1 MKQLIIVV
9 GAALLWPSSIAA
21 QEESAVGS
29 VSGYPESSTAA
40 PVEAPPAEAPPEEEK
55 KRSLYSRKVRGF
67 LWLEAIFGP
76 TSYDP
81 DQFGSLDLGGVVP
94 NAPKLRGPEY
104 GIAGGIALGGF
115 FIGPFYRQANYD
127 LYKLMR
133 VGVDIQG
140 VFRFI
145 PFVHPMVRLDFFYS
159 RTFDGNPFG
168 LNNTNVDGGGLTAGV
183 GVRVPVIRWISIAA
197 TFDWSFIG
205 LVVRGDLPGSTE
217 RFRSGVTGQQL
228 GATFALTF
236 HFLGV
241 GKD

>member
-1 MKQLIIVV
+1 MKQLIIFV
-9 GAALLWPSSIAA
+9 GIALLWTSSADA
-21 QEESAVGS
+21 QEDSAVGS
-29 VSGYPESSTAA
+29 VSGYPESSAAA
-40 PVEAPPAEAPPEEEK
+40 PAETAPPQAAPAEEK
-55 KRSLYSRKVRGF
+55 RSIYSKKVRGF

-81 DQFGSLDLGGVVP
+81 DQFGSLDVTGLITP

-115 FIGPFYRQANYD
+115 FIGAFYRQANYD
-127 LYKLMR
+127 LYKLMK

-145 PFVHPMVRLDFFYS
+145 PFVHPMVRLDIFYS
-159 RTFDGNPFG
+159 RTFDGNPYG
-168 LNNTNVDGGGLTAGV
+168 LTDASSSGGGVTTGV
-183 GVRVPVIRWISIAA
+183 GVRIPVIRWISIAA

-205 LVVRGDLPGSTE
+205 LVVRGDVPGSTE
-217 RFRSGVTGQQL
+217 RFRSGVSGQQL

-241 GKD
+241 GRD